1 MGTCVSAFMCVA
13 CAFSLALFLLF
24 VLYYSNWFV
33 LFFFYCTFYHYPLD
47 AFLFSNK
54 TERGRLW
61 MGGEVGKNLEERG
74 GELEYIV

>member
-1 MGTCVSAFMCVA
+1 MCLCIYMCCLCFFFGPFPSACFI
-13 CAFSLALFLLF
+13 LFQLVCF
-24 VLYYSNWFV
+24 V
-33 LFFFYCTFYHYPLD
+33 FYCTFYHYPLD

-54 TERGRLW
+54 TERGWLW